1 MDLGHAE
8 SNMRQL
14 CRAVGSESLGSGQ
27 ERAVVPHST
36 CLTTAGESMGC
47 GDGPRSLSATK
58 FQLTFLLCDC
68 CHPSLCLPPTPPQ
81 SHMVSLDTALS
92 AHIRW
97 PPVCTEAAGIKG
109 SRVRER
115 RCHRSRGV
123 GSPGP
128 LQECGPSVPGRSHR
142 GFRI

>member
-68 CHPSLCLPPTPPQ
+68 CHPSLCLPTPQ
-81 SHMVSLDTALS
+81 VTYGITGHSALCPHPMAS
-92 AHIRW
+92 
-97 PPVCTEAAGIKG
+97 CLY
-109 SRVRER
+109 
-115 RCHRSRGV
+115 RGCWDQ
-123 GSPGP
+123 G
-128 LQECGPSVPGRSHR
+128 
-142 GFRI
+142 